1 MLRKLLIIIIIFLPV
16 TAQSKLLF
24 KPLFANPFEARV
36 GSFYQLEENKLR
48 LDIGASI
55 DLAKF
60 KIDSNKAAIGAD
72 FFTYTRLR
80 HEDNFKF
87 PVETSDYY
95 FGLNYSMRFGCK
107 LPAYLRFRIAHIS
120 SHLVDGYTN
129 KDYNFKRAPI
139 VYSREFV
146 DIVWSQY
153 LDDFRYYAGLNFVF
167 STIPDDP
174 NPITPQIGFDY
185 SRRIVPWLSFDMGF
199 DFKLI
204 GIDNIWQSTTA
215 AQLGLTFWTSEN
227 YGIFAGFYCYRGR
240 SMHGQFYR
248 NYDDYFGL
256 GLQFIFL

>member
-1 MLRKLLIIIIIFLPV
+1 
-16 TAQSKLLF
+16 
-24 KPLFANPFEARV
+24 
-36 GSFYQLEENKLR
+36 
-48 LDIGASI
+48 
-55 DLAKF
+55 
-60 KIDSNKAAIGAD
+60 
-72 FFTYTRLR
+72 
-80 HEDNFKF
+80 
-87 PVETSDYY
+87 
-95 FGLNYSMRFGCK
+95 
-107 LPAYLRFRIAHIS
+107 
-120 SHLVDGYTN
+120 VDGYTN

>member
-1 MLRKLLIIIIIFLPV
+1 MLRKFIILILIFWPAA
-16 TAQSKLLF
+16 AQSELLF
-24 KPLFANPFEARV
+24 KPLFANPFEARM
-36 GSFYQLEENKLR
+36 GSFYQFEENKLR
-48 LDIGASI
+48 LDIGGSI

-60 KIDSNKAAIGAD
+60 KIDSNDAAIGAD

-80 HEDNFKF
+80 HEGNFKF

-95 FGLNYSMRFGCK
+95 FGLNYSMRFDISMPG
-107 LPAYLRFRIAHIS
+107 YIRFRLAHIS

-129 KDYNFKRAPI
+129 DDYDFIREPI

-146 DIVWSQY
+146 DIVWAQQI
-153 LDDFRYYAGLNFVF
+153 DNFRYYAGLNFVF

-174 NPITPQIGFDY
+174 NPLTPQIGFDY
-185 SRRIVPWLSFDMGF
+185 SRQIVPWLSFDMGF

-204 GIDNIWQSTTA
+204 GIDNVWQGTSA
-215 AQLGLTFWTSEN
+215 AQMGFTFWTSKN
-227 YGIFAGFYCYRGR
+227 YGIFTGFYCYRGR

-248 NYDDYFGL
+248 DYDDYFGL